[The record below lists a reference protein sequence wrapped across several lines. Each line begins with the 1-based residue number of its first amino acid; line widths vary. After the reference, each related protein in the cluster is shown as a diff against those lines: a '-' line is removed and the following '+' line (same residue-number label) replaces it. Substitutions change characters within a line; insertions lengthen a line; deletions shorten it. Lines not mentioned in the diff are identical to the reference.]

1 MYCFK
6 GMSKLIES
14 YIHYTLEH
22 NKKPENVYLFAKS
35 AGIEEKTF
43 YESYASLE
51 ALEDSIFLNW
61 FKEVKQDITQSE
73 LYSTYSSREKLLSI
87 FYGWIE
93 KIKCNRTFVKFMF
106 DKHLKPLPNYPRFLR
121 RMKEDFVN
129 LAQEVVQVGIDK
141 QEVTDR
147 KYLSDKYGE
156 ALWVNML
163 FVTGFWLKDQSSG
176 FEKTDEAVERS
187 VNLAFDLMG
196 RSPLDSMIDFGK
208 FLFQNR

>member
-1 MYCFK
+1 
-6 GMSKLIES
+6 MSKLIES

-43 YESYASLE
+43 YDSYASLE
-51 ALEDSIFLNW
+51 ALEDAIFLHW
-61 FKEVKQDITQSE
+61 FEEVKHDITHSD
-73 LYSTYSSREKLLSI
+73 LYNTYSSREKLLSI

-93 KIKCNRTFVKFMF
+93 KIKGNRTFVKFMF
-106 DKHLKPLPNYPRFLR
+106 DTNLKPLPNYPRFLR
-121 RMKEDFVN
+121 HMKVDFVK
-129 LAQEVVQVGIDK
+129 LAQEIVQAGIDK

-147 KYLSDKYGE
+147 KYLSDRYGE

-163 FVTGFWLKDQSSG
+163 FVTGFWLKDQSAG
-176 FEKTDEAVERS
+176 FEKTDEAIERS

-208 FLFQNR
+208 FLFQNS